1 MKQFFKKKAMLI
13 MALTTSVNISALNFN
28 VDGIYYRTLSNDEDV
43 CVISNSYKY
52 KGDVVIP
59 FIYDCSSLT
68 SITIPN
74 SVTSIGANA
83 FEGCGKLTSVY
94 ISDIAAWCKIMFI
107 NDIGAGVFY
116 SSNPLYYAEHLF
128 LNGEEVIKMEIPNGV
143 TNIGDYAFV
152 NCKMTSV
159 TFSETVTSIGKDAF
173 SECSSLTSVTIPNSV
188 TSIGEK
194 AFSSCGSLTSLTIP
208 NSVTSIGDG
217 TFYGCSSLASITISK
232 SVTIIGEKAFY
243 GCSSL
248 TSVHVS
254 DIAAWCKISFLG
266 VDNNHYE
273 SNPLYYAKHLFLNG
287 EEVINLEI
295 PNGVTN
301 ISGYAFG
308 NCSNLISVTIPE
320 SVTNIG
326 KRAFQGCYRLHTIY
340 CLNTIP
346 PSCDE
351 GTFYCPNSVRDGYD
365 VYTYTNLHVP
375 MGSGEVYSSAYD
387 WRYFNKIKEDMESGG
402 KVHYANLIVQQGTT
416 GYTRQAVKAAE
427 KYTIYIGSLGEN
439 RVNAVVFNG
448 TDVTEEVVN
457 GYYTTPEIKGESVLS
472 ISYETETS
480 ANSAILNNVRVT
492 GYDGEIHI
500 NYIDEMS
507 DVFVYSVDGE
517 LVGNISSVFGSV
529 SIHVPAE
536 QLYMVKVGERTYKV
550 AL

>member
-1 MKQFFKKKAMLI
+1 MKKYFLIFLLAVLPIAANADNNGTCGENLTWTYVTATNTLTISGSGAMNNYSSNTPVPWHSLNI
-13 MALTTSVNISALNFN
+13 TT
-28 VDGIYYRTLSNDEDV
+28 
-43 CVISNSYKY
+43 VIFENGVTSI
-52 KGDVVIP
+52 GDRA
-59 FIYDCSSLT
+59 FYDCQSLA

-74 SVTSIGANA
+74 SVTSIGEN
-83 FEGCGKLTSVY
+83 
-94 ISDIAAWCKIMFI
+94 
-107 NDIGAGVFY
+107 
-116 SSNPLYYAEHLF
+116 
-128 LNGEEVIKMEIPNGV
+128 
-143 TNIGDYAFV
+143 
-152 NCKMTSV
+152 
-159 TFSETVTSIGKDAF
+159 TFSH
-173 SECSSLTSVTIPNSV
+173 CRSLTSIIIPNSVSSIGENTFSYCGLTSFTITNSVSSIPFGCFYECRNLASITIPNSV
-188 TSIGEK
+188 TSIGE
-194 AFSSCGSLTSLTIP
+194 
-208 NSVTSIGDG
+208 N
-217 TFYGCSSLASITISK
+217 TFHGCSSLTSITIPK
-232 SVTIIGEKAFY
+232 SVTYIGRSAFY

-254 DIAAWCKISFLG
+254 DIAEWCKISFSFEER
-266 VDNNHYE
+266 NNQFE

-301 ISGYAFG
+301 ISEYAFG
-308 NCSNLISVTIPE
+308 NCSSLTSVTIPK
-320 SVTNIG
+320 SVTSIG
-326 KRAFQGCYRLHTIY
+326 KSAFYGCYRLHTIN
-340 CLNTIP
+340 CLNIIP
-346 PSCDE
+346 PSCD
-351 GTFYCPNSVRDGYD
+351 GSIFYCPQNVRDGYEI
-365 VYTYTNLHVP
+365 YTYANLHVP
-375 MGSGEVYSSAYD
+375 MGSGEVYSSAYE

-402 KVHYANLIVQQGTT
+402 RVHYANLIVQQGTT

-517 LVGNISSVFGSV
+517 LVGNISSVFGSA

-536 QLYMVKVGERTYKV
+536 QLYIVKVGERTYKV